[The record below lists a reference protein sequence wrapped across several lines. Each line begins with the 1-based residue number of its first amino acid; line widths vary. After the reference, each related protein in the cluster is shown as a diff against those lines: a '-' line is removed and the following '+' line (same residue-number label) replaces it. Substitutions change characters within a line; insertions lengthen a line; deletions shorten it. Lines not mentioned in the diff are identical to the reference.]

1 MHQNG
6 DYRGI
11 WEYFVNTSVFCSLK
25 KKTQEN
31 QIKTS
36 SSSFVFLKSICQNI
50 TAIYFILDQTIFN
63 SLEEE
68 NLASFLIN
76 TNQTYCTILEK
87 VNKRYELSIS
97 LVLLVSL
104 N

>member
-11 WEYFVNTSVFCSLK
+11 WEYFVNALVFCSLK

-36 SSSFVFLKSICQNI
+36 SSSFVFLKSTCQDI

-68 NLASFLIN
+68 NLARYKHESD
-76 TNQTYCTILEK
+76 ILYYFRESQQA
-87 VNKRYELSIS
+87 V
-97 LVLLVSL
+97 
-104 N
+104 